1 MNINIYGMNLN
12 TMTSSA
18 LTTYG
23 VQLKKR
29 ITELQSRQANK
40 TISKDEKKELDAS
53 ARILDVVA
61 SQNKRLITI
70 DAKLKKNGIN
80 LGSIKNLTL
89 TSMTKNG
96 IDAID
101 KKLEIFDNKRKAGK
115 ITKDEEK
122 EEAKL
127 QNLKRYLTTSSK
139 SGALA
144 QRGATGIVA
153 FNAVEDALK
162 VTGTGLAIG
171 AAYQVVASAA
181 EAIGN
186 IPVGN
191 ELVGEIVKDWIKVNM
206 PWLGSAV
213 GLAIAGGACLFIA
226 KKMKEHKM
234 AKNMGYAGAQEAQLE
249 AEEKMIKEQ
258 KEDSKNV
265 TLDTLAARAET
276 DPQYLETLKSTLGGR
291 GVDEIIAAGPDST
304 SVTATEY
311 NAARIIK
318 KVQARAAQQTDV
330 KEARSNVN
338 ISNKLQEINNLD
350 TSINNI
356 DKEISN
362 KQSDILNAENNIKEV
377 NRLKREASSIPP
389 YAGSNFVKDNADKTT
404 DNKAKDFINKVRRL
418 NGETEFS
425 ITETLTN
432 DAFGVEINR
441 CKNLLNA
448 LKSKFENDKATATN
462 EISNLETQKTTAE
475 TEKRKKIEELN
486 ELQAR
491 SREL

>member
-40 TISKDEKKELDAS
+40 IISKEEKKELDAS

-162 VTGTGLAIG
+162 VTGTGLAVG

-330 KEARSNVN
+330 KEARTNVSGQLDNQITQTSSDIDVLTEN
-338 ISNKLQEINNLD
+338 IKTTTKETTDLEKRKNNMVARKQIIDKAKSWTETSDPVKKDEEPTRSVIIAAYGNTTNIPAGLTYSGLISKVRIVSEKLETDINNL
-350 TSINNI
+350 TEQITKNRENI
-356 DKEISN
+356 AE
-362 KQSDILNAENNIKEV
+362 KQAQLNAK
-377 NRLKREASSIPP
+377 
-389 YAGSNFVKDNADKTT
+389 KTQ
-404 DNKAKDFINKVRRL
+404 L
-418 NGETEFS
+418 
-425 ITETLTN
+425 
-432 DAFGVEINR
+432 
-441 CKNLLNA
+441 
-448 LKSKFENDKATATN
+448 
-462 EISNLETQKTTAE
+462 SNLQAQKSAMGME
-475 TEKRKKIEELN
+475 
-486 ELQAR
+486 
-491 SREL
+491 

>member
-40 TISKDEKKELDAS
+40 IISKEEKKELDAS

-101 KKLEIFDNKRKAGK
+101 KKLEIINKKK
-115 ITKDEEK
+115 EKSSEDEIEETKLK
-122 EEAKL
+122 
-127 QNLKRYLTTSSK
+127 NLRRYLTTSSK
-139 SGALA
+139 SGAVA

-191 ELVGEIVKDWIKVNM
+191 ELVGEIVKDWIHANM

-291 GVDEIIAAGPDST
+291 GVDEIISAGPDST

-318 KVQARAAQQTDV
+318 KVQARAAQQADV
-330 KEARSNVN
+330 KEARTNVSGQLDNQITQTSSDIGALTESINTTTNETTNLEKRKNNMVARKQIIDKAKSWIETSEPVKKDEEPTRSVIIAAYGNTTN
-338 ISNKLQEINNLD
+338 IPAGLTYSGLISKVRILSEKLETDINNL
-350 TSINNI
+350 TEQITKNKGNI
-356 DKEISN
+356 AEK
-362 KQSDILNAENNIKEV
+362 KAQLNTK
-377 NRLKREASSIPP
+377 
-389 YAGSNFVKDNADKTT
+389 KTQ
-404 DNKAKDFINKVRRL
+404 L
-418 NGETEFS
+418 
-425 ITETLTN
+425 
-432 DAFGVEINR
+432 
-441 CKNLLNA
+441 
-448 LKSKFENDKATATN
+448 
-462 EISNLETQKTTAE
+462 SNLQAQKSAMGME
-475 TEKRKKIEELN
+475 
-486 ELQAR
+486 
-491 SREL
+491 

>member
-40 TISKDEKKELDAS
+40 IISKEEKKELDAS

-89 TSMTKNG
+89 TSMTQNG
-96 IDAID
+96 IYAID
-101 KKLEIFDNKRKAGK
+101 QKLSKPAKLEP
-115 ITKDEEK
+115 EEISNL
-122 EEAKL
+122 EKL
-127 QNLKRYLTTSSK
+127 RRYLTTSSK

-162 VTGTGLAIG
+162 VTGTGLAVG

-191 ELVGEIVKDWIKVNM
+191 ELVGEIVKDWIHANM

-234 AKNMGYAGAQEAQLE
+234 AKNMGYVGAQEAQLE

-258 KEDSKNV
+258 NENVEKNKNI
-265 TLDTLAARAET
+265 TLDSLAARAET
-276 DPQYLETLKSTLGGR
+276 DPQYLETLKSTLGGKD
-291 GVDEIIAAGPDST
+291 VDKIIAEGPS
-304 SVTATEY
+304 SKKVTATEY

-330 KEARSNVN
+330 KEARTNVSGQLDNQIKQTESEMSNLTTK
-338 ISNKLQEINNLD
+338 I
-350 TSINNI
+350 T
-356 DKEISN
+356 
-362 KQSDILNAENNIKEV
+362 ENNARKDEL
-377 NRLKREASSIPP
+377 NRLK
-389 YAGSNFVKDNADKTT
+389 
-404 DNKAKDFINKVRRL
+404 
-418 NGETEFS
+418 
-425 ITETLTN
+425 N
-432 DAFGVEINR
+432 D
-441 CKNLLNA
+441 
-448 LKSKFENDKATATN
+448 LKSKNWIPSEAKISETPDAATKAVLTLLGYD
-462 EISNLETQKTTAE
+462 ISQPDTYKDMTHANLKTQIDNKIDELETQIEEIIKENNAKDRE
-475 TEKRKKIEELN
+475 LRKKQNHLKN
-486 ELQAR
+486 LQAQK
-491 SREL
+491 SAMGME

>member
-1 MNINIYGMNLN
+1 MNLNIYGMNLN

-101 KKLEIFDNKRKAGK
+101 KKLETA
-115 ITKDEEK
+115 TPEE
-122 EEAKL
+122 ERKL
-127 QNLKRYLTTSSK
+127 QNLRRYLTTSSK
-139 SGALA
+139 SGAVA

-191 ELVGEIVKDWIKVNM
+191 ELVGEIVKDWIHANM

-330 KEARSNVN
+330 KEARTNVSGQLDNQITQTNSDITSLTESINTTTNETTNLEKRKNNMVARKQIIDKAKGWTETFDAVKKDEEPTRSVLIAAYGNTTN
-338 ISNKLQEINNLD
+338 IPAGLTYSGLISKVRILSEKLEADINNL
-350 TSINNI
+350 TEQITKNRENI
-356 DKEISN
+356 AE
-362 KQSDILNAENNIKEV
+362 KQAQLNAK
-377 NRLKREASSIPP
+377 
-389 YAGSNFVKDNADKTT
+389 KTQ
-404 DNKAKDFINKVRRL
+404 L
-418 NGETEFS
+418 
-425 ITETLTN
+425 
-432 DAFGVEINR
+432 
-441 CKNLLNA
+441 
-448 LKSKFENDKATATN
+448 
-462 EISNLETQKTTAE
+462 SNLQAQKSAMGME
-475 TEKRKKIEELN
+475 
-486 ELQAR
+486 
-491 SREL
+491 

>member
-40 TISKDEKKELDAS
+40 TISKYEKKELDAS

-70 DAKLKKNGIN
+70 DAKLKKNGID

-101 KKLEIFDNKRKAGK
+101 KKLKTATPE
-115 ITKDEEK
+115 EEK
-122 EEAKL
+122 KL
-127 QNLKRYLTTSSK
+127 QNLRRYLTTSSK
-139 SGALA
+139 TGAIA

-191 ELVGEIVKDWIKVNM
+191 ELVGEIVKDWIHANM

-234 AKNMGYAGAQEAQLE
+234 AKNMGYAGAQEAQLQS
-249 AEEKMIKEQ
+249 EEKMIKEQ
-258 KEDSKNV
+258 NENELKSKNV
-265 TLDTLAARAET
+265 TIETEAARAEV
-276 DPQYLETLKSTLGGR
+276 DPQYLETLKASIGKR
-291 GVDEIIAAGPDST
+291 NVDEIIAAGPGST
-304 SVTATEY
+304 KVTAAEY

-318 KVQARAAQQTDV
+318 KVQERAHKQQDVQQART
-330 KEARSNVN
+330 N
-338 ISNKLQEINNLD
+338 ISNRLD
-350 TSINNI
+350 
-356 DKEISN
+356 
-362 KQSDILNAENNIKEV
+362 
-377 NRLKREASSIPP
+377 
-389 YAGSNFVKDNADKTT
+389 
-404 DNKAKDFINKVRRL
+404 
-418 NGETEFS
+418 
-425 ITETLTN
+425 
-432 DAFGVEINR
+432 
-441 CKNLLNA
+441 
-448 LKSKFENDKATATN
+448 N
-462 EISNLETQKTTAE
+462 EISELEENVSKLKEDISNNKSKSDKFKEQKNKLNRPWEPSDTKIGEDPNEATKNFLTALGYDLS
-475 TEKRKKIEELN
+475 EKDTYKDLTHGDLVRQRNEKISKLEAEIKKIEEDNNDKNSTLIKKQKRLEQLKAQKFN
-486 ELQAR
+486 MGME
-491 SREL
+491 

>member
-1 MNINIYGMNLN
+1 MNLNIYGMNLN

-101 KKLEIFDNKRKAGK
+101 KKLETA
-115 ITKDEEK
+115 TPEE
-122 EEAKL
+122 ERKL
-127 QNLKRYLTTSSK
+127 QNLRRYLTTSSK
-139 SGALA
+139 SGAVA

-191 ELVGEIVKDWIKVNM
+191 ELVGEIVKDWIHANM

-330 KEARSNVN
+330 KEARTNVSGQLDN
-338 ISNKLQEINNLD
+338 QITQTNNDIGALTESINTTTNETTNLEKRKNNMVARKQIIDKAKGWTETFDAVKKDEEPTRSVLIAAYGNTTNVPAGLTYSGLISKVRILSEKLEADINNL
-350 TSINNI
+350 TEQITKNRENI
-356 DKEISN
+356 AE
-362 KQSDILNAENNIKEV
+362 KQAQLNAK
-377 NRLKREASSIPP
+377 
-389 YAGSNFVKDNADKTT
+389 KTQ
-404 DNKAKDFINKVRRL
+404 L
-418 NGETEFS
+418 
-425 ITETLTN
+425 
-432 DAFGVEINR
+432 
-441 CKNLLNA
+441 
-448 LKSKFENDKATATN
+448 
-462 EISNLETQKTTAE
+462 SNLQAQKSAMGME
-475 TEKRKKIEELN
+475 
-486 ELQAR
+486 
-491 SREL
+491 

>member
-29 ITELQSRQANK
+29 ITELQNK
-40 TISKDEKKELDAS
+40 QSNKLISKDEKKELDAS

-101 KKLEIFDNKRKAGK
+101 KKLETATPEEVRK
-115 ITKDEEK
+115 
-122 EEAKL
+122 L
-127 QNLKRYLTTSSK
+127 NNLRRYLTTSSK
-139 SGALA
+139 SGAVA

-258 KEDSKNV
+258 KEDNKNV
-265 TLDTLAARAET
+265 TLESLAARAET
-276 DPQYLETLKSTLGGR
+276 DPQYLETLKSTLGGKD
-291 GVDEIIAAGPDST
+291 VDKIIADGPS
-304 SVTATEY
+304 SKKVTATEY

-338 ISNKLQEINNLD
+338 ISNKLREINKLD

-356 DKEISN
+356 DTEISN
-362 KQSDILNAENNIKEV
+362 KRNDILNAENNIKEV
-377 NRLKREASSIPP
+377 IRLKREASSVPN

-441 CKNLLNA
+441 CKNLLNT

-486 ELQAR
+486 ELQAQ

>member
-40 TISKDEKKELDAS
+40 TISKYEKKELDAS

-70 DAKLKKNGIN
+70 DAKLKKNGID

-101 KKLEIFDNKRKAGK
+101 KKLKTATPE
-115 ITKDEEK
+115 EEK
-122 EEAKL
+122 KL
-127 QNLKRYLTTSSK
+127 QNLRRYLTTSSK
-139 SGALA
+139 TGAIA

-191 ELVGEIVKDWIKVNM
+191 ELVGEIVKDWIHANM

-234 AKNMGYAGAQEAQLE
+234 AKNMGYAGAQEAQLQS
-249 AEEKMIKEQ
+249 EEKMIKEQ
-258 KEDSKNV
+258 NENELKSKNV
-265 TLDTLAARAET
+265 TIETEAARAEV
-276 DPQYLETLKSTLGGR
+276 DPQYLETLKASIGKR
-291 GVDEIIAAGPDST
+291 NVDEIIAAGPGST
-304 SVTATEY
+304 KVTAAEY

-318 KVQARAAQQTDV
+318 KVQERAHKQQDVQQART
-330 KEARSNVN
+330 N
-338 ISNKLQEINNLD
+338 ISNRLD
-350 TSINNI
+350 
-356 DKEISN
+356 
-362 KQSDILNAENNIKEV
+362 
-377 NRLKREASSIPP
+377 
-389 YAGSNFVKDNADKTT
+389 
-404 DNKAKDFINKVRRL
+404 
-418 NGETEFS
+418 
-425 ITETLTN
+425 
-432 DAFGVEINR
+432 
-441 CKNLLNA
+441 
-448 LKSKFENDKATATN
+448 N
-462 EISNLETQKTTAE
+462 EISELEENVSKLKEDISNNNSKSDKFKGQKDKLNRSWEPSDTKIGEDPNEATKDFLTALGYDLS
-475 TEKRKKIEELN
+475 EKDTYKDLTHGDLVRQRDEKISKLEAEIKKIEEDNNDKTSTLTKKQKRLEQLKAQKFN
-486 ELQAR
+486 MGME
-491 SREL
+491 

>member
-29 ITELQSRQANK
+29 ITELQNK
-40 TISKDEKKELDAS
+40 QSNKLISKDEKKELDAS

-101 KKLEIFDNKRKAGK
+101 KKLETATPEEVRK
-115 ITKDEEK
+115 
-122 EEAKL
+122 L
-127 QNLKRYLTTSSK
+127 NNLRRYLTTSSK
-139 SGALA
+139 SGAVA

-258 KEDSKNV
+258 KEDNKNV
-265 TLDTLAARAET
+265 TLESLAARAET
-276 DPQYLETLKSTLGGR
+276 DPQYLETLKSTLGGK

-330 KEARSNVN
+330 KEARTNVSGQLDNQITQTNSDIETLTRSINTITEETTNKEKEKNKKVDRKRVIDEAKSWTGTPDAVKKDDLPTRHVLIALYGNLSNTPDGLTYSGLISEVN
-338 ISNKLQEINNLD
+338 RVSTRLENDINNL
-350 TSINNI
+350 TEQITKNKENI
-356 DKEISN
+356 AE
-362 KQSDILNAENNIKEV
+362 KQAQLNAK
-377 NRLKREASSIPP
+377 
-389 YAGSNFVKDNADKTT
+389 KTQ
-404 DNKAKDFINKVRRL
+404 L
-418 NGETEFS
+418 
-425 ITETLTN
+425 
-432 DAFGVEINR
+432 
-441 CKNLLNA
+441 
-448 LKSKFENDKATATN
+448 
-462 EISNLETQKTTAE
+462 SNLQAQKSAMGME
-475 TEKRKKIEELN
+475 
-486 ELQAR
+486 
-491 SREL
+491 

>member
-40 TISKDEKKELDAS
+40 IISKEEKKELDAS

-101 KKLEIFDNKRKAGK
+101 KKLEIFANKTKEGK
-115 ITKDEEK
+115 SLTTDEEK
-122 EEAKL
+122 EQTKL
-127 QNLKRYLTTSSK
+127 QNLRKYLTTSSI
-139 SGALA
+139 SGAVA

-153 FNAVEDALK
+153 LNDVEDALK

-191 ELVGEIVKDWIKVNM
+191 ELVGEIVKDWIHANM

-330 KEARSNVN
+330 KEARTNVSGQLDN
-338 ISNKLQEINNLD
+338 QITQTNSDITSLTESINTTTNETTNLEKRKNNMVARKQIIDKAKGWTETFDAVKKDEEPTRSVLIAAYGNTTNVPAGLTYSGLISKVRILSEKLEADINNL
-350 TSINNI
+350 TEQITKNRENI
-356 DKEISN
+356 AE
-362 KQSDILNAENNIKEV
+362 KQAQLNAK
-377 NRLKREASSIPP
+377 
-389 YAGSNFVKDNADKTT
+389 KTQ
-404 DNKAKDFINKVRRL
+404 L
-418 NGETEFS
+418 
-425 ITETLTN
+425 
-432 DAFGVEINR
+432 
-441 CKNLLNA
+441 
-448 LKSKFENDKATATN
+448 
-462 EISNLETQKTTAE
+462 SNLQAQKSAMGME
-475 TEKRKKIEELN
+475 
-486 ELQAR
+486 
-491 SREL
+491 

>member
-40 TISKDEKKELDAS
+40 TISKYEKKELDAS

-101 KKLEIFDNKRKAGK
+101 KKLNTVTDDEK
-115 ITKDEEK
+115 TKLE
-122 EEAKL
+122 
-127 QNLKRYLTTSSK
+127 NLRRYLTTSGK
-139 SGALA
+139 SGAIA

-171 AAYQVVASAA
+171 AGYQVVASAA

-191 ELVGEIVKDWIKVNM
+191 EFVGEIVKDWIHANM

-213 GLAIAGGACLFIA
+213 GLAIAAGACLFIA

-234 AKNMGYAGAQEAQLE
+234 AKNMGYAGAQEAQLQS
-249 AEEKMIKEQ
+249 EEKMIKEQ
-258 KEDSKNV
+258 NENELKSKNV
-265 TLDTLAARAET
+265 TIETEAARAEV
-276 DPQYLETLKSTLGGR
+276 DPQYLETLKASIGKR
-291 GVDEIIAAGPDST
+291 NVDEIIAAGPGST
-304 SVTATEY
+304 KVTAAEY

-318 KVQARAAQQTDV
+318 KVQERAHKQQDVQQART
-330 KEARSNVN
+330 N
-338 ISNKLQEINNLD
+338 ISNRLD
-350 TSINNI
+350 
-356 DKEISN
+356 
-362 KQSDILNAENNIKEV
+362 
-377 NRLKREASSIPP
+377 
-389 YAGSNFVKDNADKTT
+389 
-404 DNKAKDFINKVRRL
+404 
-418 NGETEFS
+418 
-425 ITETLTN
+425 
-432 DAFGVEINR
+432 
-441 CKNLLNA
+441 
-448 LKSKFENDKATATN
+448 N
-462 EISNLETQKTTAE
+462 EISELEENVSKLKEDISNNKSKSDKFKGQKDKLNRRWEPSDTKIGEDPNEATKDFLTALGYDLS
-475 TEKRKKIEELN
+475 EKDTYKDLTHRDLVRQRDEKISKLEAEIKKIEEDNNDKTSTLTKKQKRLEQLKAQKFN
-486 ELQAR
+486 MGME
-491 SREL
+491 

>member
-1 MNINIYGMNLN
+1 MNLNIYGMNLN

-29 ITELQSRQANK
+29 ITELQNK
-40 TISKDEKKELDAS
+40 QSNKLISKNEKKELDAS
-53 ARILDVVA
+53 LSIIDVVA

-89 TSMTKNG
+89 TSMTQNG
-96 IDAID
+96 IYAID
-101 KKLEIFDNKRKAGK
+101 QKLSKP
-115 ITKDEEK
+115 
-122 EEAKL
+122 AKL
-127 QNLKRYLTTSSK
+127 KPEEISNLEKLRRYLTTSSK

-162 VTGTGLAIG
+162 VTGTGLAVG

-191 ELVGEIVKDWIKVNM
+191 ELVGEIVKDWIHANM

-234 AKNMGYAGAQEAQLE
+234 AKNMGYVGAQEAQLE

-258 KEDSKNV
+258 NENVEKNKNI
-265 TLDTLAARAET
+265 TLDSLAARAET
-276 DPQYLETLKSTLGGR
+276 DPQYLETLKSTLGGKD
-291 GVDEIIAAGPDST
+291 VDKIIADGPS
-304 SVTATEY
+304 SKKVTAAEY

-338 ISNKLQEINNLD
+338 ISNKLREINNLD
-350 TSINNI
+350 ISINNI
-356 DKEISN
+356 DTEISN
-362 KQSDILNAENNIKEV
+362 KRNDISNAENNIKEV
-377 NRLKREASSIPP
+377 NRLKREASSVPH

-441 CKNLLNA
+441 CKNLLNT

-462 EISNLETQKTTAE
+462 EISNLETQKKTAE

-486 ELQAR
+486 ELQAQ

>member
-1 MNINIYGMNLN
+1 MNLNIYGMNLN

-101 KKLEIFDNKRKAGK
+101 KKLETA
-115 ITKDEEK
+115 TPEE
-122 EEAKL
+122 ERKL
-127 QNLKRYLTTSSK
+127 QNLRRYLTTSSK
-139 SGALA
+139 SGAVA

-191 ELVGEIVKDWIKVNM
+191 ELVGEIVKDWIHANM

-330 KEARSNVN
+330 KEARTNVSGQLDN
-338 ISNKLQEINNLD
+338 QITQTNSDITSLTESINTTTNETTNLEKRKNNMVARKQIIDKAKGWTETFDAVKKDEEPTRSVLIAAYGNTTNVPAGLTYSGLISKVRILSEKLEADINNL
-350 TSINNI
+350 TEQITKNRENI
-356 DKEISN
+356 AE
-362 KQSDILNAENNIKEV
+362 KQAQLNAK
-377 NRLKREASSIPP
+377 
-389 YAGSNFVKDNADKTT
+389 KTQ
-404 DNKAKDFINKVRRL
+404 L
-418 NGETEFS
+418 
-425 ITETLTN
+425 
-432 DAFGVEINR
+432 
-441 CKNLLNA
+441 
-448 LKSKFENDKATATN
+448 
-462 EISNLETQKTTAE
+462 SNLQAQKSAMGME
-475 TEKRKKIEELN
+475 
-486 ELQAR
+486 
-491 SREL
+491 

>member
-1 MNINIYGMNLN
+1 MNLNIYGMNLN

-101 KKLEIFDNKRKAGK
+101 KKLETA
-115 ITKDEEK
+115 TPEE
-122 EEAKL
+122 ERKL
-127 QNLKRYLTTSSK
+127 QNLRRYLTTSSK
-139 SGALA
+139 SGAVA

-191 ELVGEIVKDWIKVNM
+191 ELVGEIVKDWIHANM

-330 KEARSNVN
+330 KEARTNVSGQLDN
-338 ISNKLQEINNLD
+338 QITQTNSDITSLTESINTTTNETTNLEKRKNNMVARKQIIDKAKSWTETFDAVKKDEEPTRSVLIAAYGNTTNVPAGLTYSGLISKVRILSEKLEADINNL
-350 TSINNI
+350 TEQITKNRENI
-356 DKEISN
+356 AE
-362 KQSDILNAENNIKEV
+362 KQAQLNAK
-377 NRLKREASSIPP
+377 
-389 YAGSNFVKDNADKTT
+389 KTQ
-404 DNKAKDFINKVRRL
+404 L
-418 NGETEFS
+418 
-425 ITETLTN
+425 
-432 DAFGVEINR
+432 
-441 CKNLLNA
+441 
-448 LKSKFENDKATATN
+448 
-462 EISNLETQKTTAE
+462 SNLQAQKSAMGME
-475 TEKRKKIEELN
+475 
-486 ELQAR
+486 
-491 SREL
+491 

>member
-40 TISKDEKKELDAS
+40 IISKEEKKELDAS

-89 TSMTKNG
+89 TSMTQNG
-96 IDAID
+96 IYAID
-101 KKLEIFDNKRKAGK
+101 QKLSKPAKLEP
-115 ITKDEEK
+115 EEISNL
-122 EEAKL
+122 EKL
-127 QNLKRYLTTSSK
+127 RRYLTTSSK

-162 VTGTGLAIG
+162 VTGTGLAVG

-234 AKNMGYAGAQEAQLE
+234 AKNMGYVGAQEAQLE

-258 KEDSKNV
+258 NENVEKNKNI
-265 TLDTLAARAET
+265 TLDSLAARAET
-276 DPQYLETLKSTLGGR
+276 DPQYLETLKSTLGGKD
-291 GVDEIIAAGPDST
+291 VDKIIAEGPS
-304 SVTATEY
+304 SKKVTATEY

-330 KEARSNVN
+330 KEARTNVSGQLDNQIKQTESEMSNLTTK
-338 ISNKLQEINNLD
+338 I
-350 TSINNI
+350 T
-356 DKEISN
+356 
-362 KQSDILNAENNIKEV
+362 ENNARKDEL
-377 NRLKREASSIPP
+377 NRLK
-389 YAGSNFVKDNADKTT
+389 
-404 DNKAKDFINKVRRL
+404 
-418 NGETEFS
+418 
-425 ITETLTN
+425 N
-432 DAFGVEINR
+432 D
-441 CKNLLNA
+441 
-448 LKSKFENDKATATN
+448 LKSKNWIPSEAKISETPDAATKAVLTLLGYDISQPDTYKDMTHANLKTQIDNKINELKTQIEEIIKENNAKDR
-462 EISNLETQKTTAE
+462 EL
-475 TEKRKKIEELN
+475 RKKQNHLKN
-486 ELQAR
+486 LQAQK
-491 SREL
+491 SAMGME

>member
-1 MNINIYGMNLN
+1 MNLN

-40 TISKDEKKELDAS
+40 TISKYEKKELDAS

-70 DAKLKKNGIN
+70 DAKLKKNGID

-101 KKLEIFDNKRKAGK
+101 KKLKTATPE
-115 ITKDEEK
+115 EEK
-122 EEAKL
+122 KL
-127 QNLKRYLTTSSK
+127 QNLRRYLTTSSK
-139 SGALA
+139 TGAIA

-191 ELVGEIVKDWIKVNM
+191 ELVGEIVKDWIHANM

-234 AKNMGYAGAQEAQLE
+234 AKNMGYAGAQEAQLQS
-249 AEEKMIKEQ
+249 EEKMIKEQ
-258 KEDSKNV
+258 NENELKSKNV
-265 TLDTLAARAET
+265 TIETEAARAEV
-276 DPQYLETLKSTLGGR
+276 DPQYLETLKASIGKR
-291 GVDEIIAAGPDST
+291 NVDEIIAAGPGST
-304 SVTATEY
+304 KVTAAEY

-318 KVQARAAQQTDV
+318 KVQERAHKQQDVQQART
-330 KEARSNVN
+330 N
-338 ISNKLQEINNLD
+338 ISNRLD
-350 TSINNI
+350 
-356 DKEISN
+356 
-362 KQSDILNAENNIKEV
+362 
-377 NRLKREASSIPP
+377 
-389 YAGSNFVKDNADKTT
+389 
-404 DNKAKDFINKVRRL
+404 
-418 NGETEFS
+418 
-425 ITETLTN
+425 
-432 DAFGVEINR
+432 
-441 CKNLLNA
+441 
-448 LKSKFENDKATATN
+448 N
-462 EISNLETQKTTAE
+462 EISELEENVSKLKEDISNNKSKSDKFKEQKNKLNRPWEPSDTKIGEDPNEATKNFLTALGYDLS
-475 TEKRKKIEELN
+475 EKDTYKDLTHGDLVRQRNEKISKLEAEIKKIEEDNNDKNSTLIKKQKRLEQLKAQKFN
-486 ELQAR
+486 MGME
-491 SREL
+491 

>member
-101 KKLEIFDNKRKAGK
+101 KKLETA
-115 ITKDEEK
+115 TPEE
-122 EEAKL
+122 ERKL
-127 QNLKRYLTTSSK
+127 QNLRRYLTTSSK
-139 SGALA
+139 SGAVA

-191 ELVGEIVKDWIKVNM
+191 ELVGEIVKDWIHANM

-265 TLDTLAARAET
+265 TIDTLAARAET

-318 KVQARAAQQTDV
+318 KVQARAAQQADV

-338 ISNKLQEINNLD
+338 ISNKLREINDLD

-356 DKEISN
+356 DTEISN
-362 KQSDILNAENNIKEV
+362 KRNDISNAENNIKEV
-377 NRLKREASSIPP
+377 NRLKREASSVPN

-418 NGETEFS
+418 NGESEFS

-448 LKSKFENDKATATN
+448 LKSKFENDKATAIN

>member
-40 TISKDEKKELDAS
+40 IISKEEKKELDAS

-89 TSMTKNG
+89 TSMTQNG
-96 IDAID
+96 IYAID
-101 KKLEIFDNKRKAGK
+101 QKLSKPAKLEP
-115 ITKDEEK
+115 EEISNL
-122 EEAKL
+122 EKL
-127 QNLKRYLTTSSK
+127 RRYLTTSSK

-162 VTGTGLAIG
+162 VTGTGLAVG

-234 AKNMGYAGAQEAQLE
+234 AKNMGYVGAQEAQLE

-258 KEDSKNV
+258 NENVEKNKNI
-265 TLDTLAARAET
+265 TLDSLAARAET
-276 DPQYLETLKSTLGGR
+276 DPQYLETLKSTLGGKD
-291 GVDEIIAAGPDST
+291 VDKIIAEGPS
-304 SVTATEY
+304 SKKVTAAEY

-318 KVQARAAQQTDV
+318 KVQERAHKQQDVQQART
-330 KEARSNVN
+330 N
-338 ISNKLQEINNLD
+338 ISNRLD
-350 TSINNI
+350 
-356 DKEISN
+356 
-362 KQSDILNAENNIKEV
+362 
-377 NRLKREASSIPP
+377 
-389 YAGSNFVKDNADKTT
+389 
-404 DNKAKDFINKVRRL
+404 
-418 NGETEFS
+418 
-425 ITETLTN
+425 
-432 DAFGVEINR
+432 
-441 CKNLLNA
+441 
-448 LKSKFENDKATATN
+448 N
-462 EISNLETQKTTAE
+462 EISELEENVSKLKEDISNNNSKSDKFKGQKDKLNRPWEPSDTKIGEDPNEATKDFLTALGYDLS
-475 TEKRKKIEELN
+475 EKDTYKDLTHGDLVRQRNEKISKLEAEIKKIEEDNNDKTSTLTKKQKRLEQLKAQKFN
-486 ELQAR
+486 MGME
-491 SREL
+491 

>member
-1 MNINIYGMNLN
+1 MNLNIYGMNLN

-101 KKLEIFDNKRKAGK
+101 KKLETA
-115 ITKDEEK
+115 TPEE
-122 EEAKL
+122 ERKL
-127 QNLKRYLTTSSK
+127 QNLRRYLTTSSK
-139 SGALA
+139 SGAVA

-191 ELVGEIVKDWIKVNM
+191 ELVGEIVKDWIHANM

-330 KEARSNVN
+330 KEARTNVSGQLDNQITQTNSDITSLTESINTTTNETTNLEKRKNNMVARKQIIDKAKGWTETFDAVKKDEEPTRSVIIAAYGNTTN
-338 ISNKLQEINNLD
+338 IPAGLTYSGLISKVRIVSEKLETDINNL
-350 TSINNI
+350 TEQITKNKENI
-356 DKEISN
+356 AE
-362 KQSDILNAENNIKEV
+362 KQAQLNAK
-377 NRLKREASSIPP
+377 
-389 YAGSNFVKDNADKTT
+389 KTQ
-404 DNKAKDFINKVRRL
+404 L
-418 NGETEFS
+418 
-425 ITETLTN
+425 
-432 DAFGVEINR
+432 
-441 CKNLLNA
+441 
-448 LKSKFENDKATATN
+448 
-462 EISNLETQKTTAE
+462 SNLQAQKSAMGME
-475 TEKRKKIEELN
+475 
-486 ELQAR
+486 
-491 SREL
+491 

>member
-40 TISKDEKKELDAS
+40 IISKEEKKELDAS

-101 KKLEIFDNKRKAGK
+101 KKLEIINKKK
-115 ITKDEEK
+115 EKSSEDEIEETKLK
-122 EEAKL
+122 
-127 QNLKRYLTTSSK
+127 NLRRYLTTSGK
-139 SGALA
+139 SGAVA

-191 ELVGEIVKDWIKVNM
+191 ELVGEIVKDWIHANM

-258 KEDSKNV
+258 KENNKNV

-304 SVTATEY
+304 TVTATEY

-330 KEARSNVN
+330 KEARTNVSGQLDNQIKQTESEMSNLTTK
-338 ISNKLQEINNLD
+338 I
-350 TSINNI
+350 T
-356 DKEISN
+356 
-362 KQSDILNAENNIKEV
+362 ENNARKDEL
-377 NRLKREASSIPP
+377 NRLKNDLESKNWIPSEAKISETPDAATKAVLTLLGYDISQPDT
-389 YAGSNFVKDNADKTT
+389 YKDMTHANLKTQI
-404 DNKAKDFINKVRRL
+404 DNKINELNTQIGEIIKENNAKDRELRKKQNHL
-418 NGETEFS
+418 
-425 ITETLTN
+425 
-432 DAFGVEINR
+432 
-441 CKNLLNA
+441 KNLQA
-448 LKSKFENDKATATN
+448 QKSAMGME
-462 EISNLETQKTTAE
+462 
-475 TEKRKKIEELN
+475 
-486 ELQAR
+486 
-491 SREL
+491 